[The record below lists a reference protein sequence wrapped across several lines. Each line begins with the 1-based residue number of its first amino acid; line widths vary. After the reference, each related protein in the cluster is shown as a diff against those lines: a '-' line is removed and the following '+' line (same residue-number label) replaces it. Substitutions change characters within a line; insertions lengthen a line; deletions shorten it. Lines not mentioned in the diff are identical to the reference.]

1 MKQALLIT
9 QCLQNDFVEPIQ
21 KYDPIP
27 NLLHVG
33 YSESKRLM
41 GENPS
46 EGAVIAFMEWA
57 IAQEKAELEI
67 IHIRD
72 WHNANDPEQKE
83 HLKQFG
89 AHCIADTHG
98 ARFVYQ
104 SLLEQDGLSNHKIV
118 DASGLN
124 DFHKTDLE
132 EKLKPFEN
140 SKEKIRIGLVGV
152 WSEAKISFLSYEL
165 STRYP
170 NFEIGI
176 CSALTAS
183 SSRHMH
189 FISLDHLKNILGI
202 QIFPSI
208 GGFSEFLS
216 GEKIELLPGGLKNRD
231 RVKITFDQEMKLS
244 SSDEDILYY
253 LYRDCKSVEFICLDG
268 GFSGNVVLRAKS
280 IDAIG
285 HNQVPTVIKIG
296 PRDLIAKERTSFERI
311 EEVLGNNAPRIVDFA
326 EVGERGGIKYRYAAM
341 IDGKTE
347 VFQDRYE
354 KGEDLE
360 SIFPILETVFTKQL
374 GRLYDAKD
382 VEKLN
387 LLDYYD
393 FQPKYS
399 KSVRTRVEA
408 LLGFSLE
415 DQETFPVN
423 KLFPKNEKVQE
434 QSHKS
439 NIESDRSRNLDGSI
453 QSNGSAKLFNVC
465 LFYGR
470 DLLEL
475 KELSSSAHY
484 VSYIHGDLN
493 GKNMI
498 LDAQNNVWL
507 IDFFHT
513 HRGHVIKDLLKLE
526 NDLLYI
532 FTKIDESDWKDACKL
547 TDVLIN
553 QSDLGIPLDAS
564 QVNQYSSNKIQ
575 RAYLTACKLRSFY
588 PKLIELDRDPYQMQ
602 VGLLRYAMHTLSFDE
617 CSDIQK
623 RWALRTGCILAK
635 KIQTNLRLSQ
645 RLRVDY
651 VPVPN
656 SKGKMGL
663 TILPGRQDRGRDLN
677 NDIASLKEDGATK
690 VVSLITEQEYAE
702 YGVKGLRQAYI
713 DAGLSVV
720 SYPILDQGIPDSK
733 TLPIL
738 LEEIDKELQGGGS
751 VILHCVGG
759 LGRSG
764 TIAAAYF
771 MDKFQI
777 PPEEAIATVREH
789 RSQRAVESKEQLAF
803 LRNKSW

>member
-1 MKQALLIT
+1 MKKAILIT

-41 GENPS
+41 GENPA

-57 IAQEKAELEI
+57 LEQKEDLDI

-72 WHNANDPEQKE
+72 WHNPKDDEQVE

-89 AHCIADTHG
+89 AHCIAGSHG
-98 ARFVYQ
+98 AKFVYE
-104 SLLEQDGLSNHKIV
+104 SLLFKDKSNKHNIV

-132 EKLKPFEN
+132 DKLKSYEK
-140 SKEKIRIGLVGV
+140 SKERIRVGLVGV
-152 WSEAKISFLSYEL
+152 WTEAKISFLSYEL

-202 QIFPSI
+202 KIFPSI

-216 GEKIELLPGGLKNRD
+216 GEKIQLLPGGTKNRD
-231 RVKITFDQEMKLS
+231 RVAMSFNQEMKLL

-280 IDAIG
+280 KDSIG

-326 EVGERGGIKYRYAAM
+326 ELGERGGIKYRYAAM

-354 KGEDLE
+354 SGESLE
-360 SIFPILETVFTKQL
+360 KIFPILETVFTKQL

-382 VEKLN
+382 LEKLN

-393 FQPKYS
+393 FQAKYS
-399 KSVRTRVEA
+399 KSVRSKVEA
-408 LLGFSLE
+408 LVGIPLEEREFFPESELGIDS
-415 DQETFPVN
+415 
-423 KLFPKNEKVQE
+423 
-434 QSHKS
+434 SS
-439 NIESDRSRNLDGSI
+439 NFELY
-453 QSNGSAKLFNVC
+453 NVC
-465 LFYGR
+465 LFYEK

-475 KELSSSAHY
+475 KELSSSSHY

-513 HRGHVIKDLLKLE
+513 DRGHVIKDLLKLE

-532 FTKIDESDWKDACKL
+532 FTKIVETDWRDACKL
-547 TDVLIN
+547 TELLIH
-553 QSDLGIPLDAS
+553 QSDLGIPMDAS
-564 QVNQYSSNKIQ
+564 LVSEFNSTKIQ

-588 PKLIELDRDPYQMQ
+588 PKLIDLDRDPYQMQ

-617 CSDIQK
+617 CSELQK
-623 RWALRTGCILAK
+623 KWALRTGCLLAK
-635 KIQTNLRLSQ
+635 KIQTNLRISQ

-651 VPVPN
+651 IPIPN
-656 SKGKMGL
+656 NKGRLGL
-663 TILPGRQDRGRDLN
+663 TILPGRMDRGRSMDK
-677 NDIASLKEDGATK
+677 DIASLKQDGATAI
-690 VVSLITEQEYAE
+690 VSLITEQEYTE
-702 YGVKGLRQAYI
+702 YGVKGLKQAYK
-713 DAGLSVV
+713 DAGLELI
-720 SYPILDQGIPDSK
+720 SYPILDQGIPDSA
-733 TLPIL
+733 TLPNL
-738 LEEIDKELQGGGS
+738 LKAIDEELCRDGS

-764 TIAAAYF
+764 TVAAAYL
-771 MDKFQI
+771 MDKFQLQA
-777 PPEEAIATVREH
+777 EQAIATVREH

>member
-1 MKQALLIT
+1 MKKSILIT

-41 GENPS
+41 GENPA

-57 IAQEKAELEI
+57 LEQKEDLDI

-72 WHNANDPEQKE
+72 WHNPKDEEQVE

-89 AHCIADTHG
+89 AHCIAGSHG
-98 ARFVYQ
+98 AKFVYE
-104 SLLEQDGLSNHKIV
+104 SLLLKDKSTKHNIV

-132 EKLKPFEN
+132 DKLKSYEK
-140 SKEKIRIGLVGV
+140 SKESIRVGLVGV
-152 WSEAKISFLSYEL
+152 WTEAKISFLSYEL

-202 QIFPSI
+202 KIFPSI

-216 GEKIELLPGGLKNRD
+216 GEKIQLLPGGTKNRD
-231 RVKITFDQEMKLS
+231 RVAMSFNQEMKLL

-280 IDAIG
+280 IDSIG

-326 EVGERGGIKYRYAAM
+326 ELGERGGIKYRYAAM
-341 IDGKTE
+341 IDAKTE

-354 KGEDLE
+354 SGESLE
-360 SIFPILETVFTKQL
+360 KIFPILETVFTKQL
-374 GRLYDAKD
+374 GRLYEAKD
-382 VEKLN
+382 LEKLN

-393 FQPKYS
+393 FQAKYS
-399 KSVRTRVEA
+399 KSVRSKVEA
-408 LLGFSLE
+408 LVGIPLEEREFFLESELGIDSKSKLE
-415 DQETFPVN
+415 
-423 KLFPKNEKVQE
+423 LY
-434 QSHKS
+434 
-439 NIESDRSRNLDGSI
+439 
-453 QSNGSAKLFNVC
+453 NVC
-465 LFYGR
+465 LFYEK

-475 KELSSSAHY
+475 KELSSSSHY

-532 FTKIDESDWKDACKL
+532 FTKINETDWKDACRL
-547 TDVLIN
+547 TDLLIE

-564 QVNQYSSNKIQ
+564 LVSEFTSAKIQ

-617 CSDIQK
+617 CSELQK
-623 RWALRTGCILAK
+623 KWALRTGCMLAK
-635 KIQTNLRLSQ
+635 KIQSNIRLSQ

-651 VPVPN
+651 IPIPN
-656 SKGKMGL
+656 IKGRLGL
-663 TILPGRQDRGRDLN
+663 TILPGRMDRGRSMDK
-677 NDIASLKEDGATK
+677 DITSLKEDGATAI
-690 VVSLITEQEYAE
+690 VSLITEQEYTE
-702 YGVKGLRQAYI
+702 YGVTGLKQAYK
-713 DAGLSVV
+713 DAGLELI
-720 SYPILDQGIPDSK
+720 SYPILDQGIPDSA
-733 TLPIL
+733 TLLNL
-738 LEEIDKELQGGGS
+738 LKAIDEELSRDGS

-764 TIAAAYF
+764 TVAAAYL
-771 MDKFQI
+771 MDKFQLQA
-777 PPEEAIATVREH
+777 EQAIATVREH